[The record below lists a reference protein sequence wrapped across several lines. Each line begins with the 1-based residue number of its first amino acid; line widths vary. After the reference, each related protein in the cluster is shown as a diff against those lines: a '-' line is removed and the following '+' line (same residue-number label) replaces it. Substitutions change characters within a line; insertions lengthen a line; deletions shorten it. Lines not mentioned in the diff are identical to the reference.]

1 MTPRVSQTIQ
11 NLIEFK
17 NGIQDDIMKTR
28 LICLLSIFC
37 MAAGCTQFTPPEG
50 YVQDTG
56 NKAYDYK
63 AVSARGHALGVKR
76 RANVDK
82 SATLQYWTDAIE
94 HQKCDIDGFKLAAK
108 DDIQS
113 GDGRKG
119 VLFNFESGEGQAK
132 LTYLVALFVTPA
144 DITTVEAA
152 GPTADFTAD
161 IPAIRKSIE
170 GMQTR

>member
-1 MTPRVSQTIQ
+1 
-11 NLIEFK
+11 
-17 NGIQDDIMKTR
+17 MKTR
-28 LICLLSIFC
+28 LLCLFSISC
-37 MAAGCTQFTPPEG
+37 IAVGCTQFTPPDG

-56 NKAYDYK
+56 NQTYDYK

-119 VLFNFESGEGQAK
+119 VLFNLESGEGQSK

-152 GPTADFTAD
+152 GPTAEFTAD